1 MNETESMDIQLKE
14 RLVGAMVLVL
24 AAVIF
29 IPMLLDGPNRNRQ
42 VSQAVPL
49 PAENGSERRTVRI
62 SLDPATPVSDATLR
76 QRQTQEHQAAE
87 PASVDLTESQQTADA
102 AQPEVAVRAPA
113 QAVPPNDEPAAKPAR
128 SVPAAKTQT
137 AAEAAW
143 TVQVGSF
150 SSSDNAEGLA
160 GKLKQQGHAA
170 FVSEF
175 RDAKGMH
182 YRVRVGGFADRDAA
196 QVKADQ
202 LRKSTGEPAR
212 PVPVD

>member
-1 MNETESMDIQLKE
+1 MSEIETMDIQLKE
-14 RLVGAMVLVL
+14 RLVGATVLVL

-62 SLDPATPVSDATLR
+62 NLDPAAPVSDSTLR
-76 QRQTQEHQAAE
+76 QRQAQNEQGAE
-87 PASVDLTESQQTADA
+87 PVSVDLTETQSSAEAVQPKVA
-102 AQPEVAVRAPA
+102 ASAPA
-113 QAVPPNDEPAAKPAR
+113 SAAAKEEPVSKPAG
-128 SVPAAKTQT
+128 SVTATKTSPAD
-137 AAEAAW
+137 AAW

-150 SSSDNAEGLA
+150 SSVDNAEGLA
-160 GKLKQQGHAA
+160 SKLKQQGHAA

-175 RDAKGMH
+175 KDAKGMH
-182 YRVRVGGFADRDAA
+182 YRVRVGGFDDRDAA
-196 QVKADQ
+196 QLKAEQ